1 MSLMGIWIF
10 TQMGLRILSQGKRGQ
25 HQTWSTKD
33 GSQSKKETIWPGK
46 SRLLLEEVLVR
57 PAGGA
62 HPAVCGGPNALV

>member
-1 MSLMGIWIF
+1 MGIWIF
-10 TQMGLRILSQGKRGQ
+10 TQMGLRILS
-25 HQTWSTKD
+25 H
-33 GSQSKKETIWPGK
+33 GSQSKKETILPGK